1 MYKLTLQNRAA
12 LWNYLC
18 HEPEMNLFF
27 LGDLENFGFES
38 ENVEFYAMDRSD
50 EKDFDCVLLRFHD
63 HFQLYSIYEDYN
75 LSPNSSQFFQSQ
87 IKSIP
92 VTMYFLK
99 MLFIFLQHA

>member
-1 MYKLTLQNRAA
+1 MYKLTLQDRTA
-12 LWNYLC
+12 LWDYLC

-75 LSPNSSQFFQSQ
+75 AEAVAAFLSTFSE
-87 IKSIP
+87 I
-92 VTMYFLK
+92 
-99 MLFIFLQHA
+99 LF